1 MPFLSR
7 TSSQSPMMRLS
18 RRTLLQTAAA
28 SWVQVGALGLGA
40 FSALARQ
47 SLVAEESALAARKPA
62 KRAKA
67 CILLWLDG
75 GPSHLE
81 MFDPK
86 PEAPVEI
93 RGAYQAIETNVP
105 GIKIGEWLPK
115 TSRICDKLSIIRS
128 VTSPLGEHGLANR
141 YMLTGYKPSLVEYP
155 SIGSVVQHQ
164 KAEGRG
170 LPPHIAIPEIRSAGA
185 GFLGSR
191 FEPFATGGDPA
202 KGDFQVKDLNLSQN
216 ITPERLERRREFL
229 QAVETSHES
238 NGGSSLAPA
247 MQEAFSLMLSGA
259 AQDAFDL
266 SKEPADIRARYGSR
280 TFGQS
285 CLLARRLV
293 QQGVSFVTVQFPGWD
308 THDNLKLALR
318 DGYSGAKE
326 GVGLLPTFDQG
337 YSALIEDL
345 DRTGLL
351 EETLVVVMG
360 EFGRTP
366 KLNTRGG
373 RDHWPR
379 VFSVALAGGGVVGGQ
394 TIGSSDRIGE
404 SPRDQPVTPADLAY
418 SIYRLLGIDPDQ
430 ELVTPDG
437 RPIPLVQG
445 GKWIPQLA

>member
-1 MPFLSR
+1 MPFLER
-7 TSSQSPMMRLS
+7 TSVESTRMRLS
-18 RRTLLQTAAA
+18 RRGILQTTAAC
-28 SWVQVGALGLGA
+28 SVYLGA
-40 FSALARQ
+40 FGFGGFPNLPRRSFAT
-47 SLVAEESALAARKPA
+47 ESAP

-86 PEAPVEI
+86 PEAPAEI
-93 RGAYQAIETNVP
+93 RGAYRAVESNVP
-105 GIKIGEWLPK
+105 GIRLGEWMPK
-115 TSRICDKLSIIRS
+115 TSRICDKLAIVRS

-141 YMLTGYKPSLVEYP
+141 YMLTGYKPSAVEYP
-155 SIGSVVQHQ
+155 SIGAVVQHQ
-164 KAEGRG
+164 KAEGKG
-170 LPPHIAIPEIRSAGA
+170 LPSHIAIPEIRFSGA

-191 FEPFATGGDPA
+191 FEPFATGGDPS
-202 KGDFQVKDLNLSQN
+202 KQDFQVKDLVLSEDV
-216 ITPERLERRREFL
+216 TPRRLDRRRVFL
-229 QAVETSHES
+229 QKIEDSP
-238 NGGSSLAPA
+238 GSTGVRSLEPS
-247 MQEAFSLMLSGA
+247 MQKAFSLMQSGV

-266 SKEPADIRARYGSR
+266 SKERAETRDRYGAR

-293 QQGVSFVTVQFPGWD
+293 QRGVSFVTVQFSGWD
-308 THDNLKLALR
+308 THENLKLALR

-345 DRTGLL
+345 DRSGLL

-379 VFSVALAGGGVVGGQ
+379 VFSMAFAGGGVVGGQ
-394 TIGSSDRIGE
+394 VIGSSDRIGE

-418 SIYRLLGIDPDQ
+418 SIYHLLGIDPTL
-430 ELVTPDG
+430 ELRTPDG

>member
-1 MPFLSR
+1 MPFLSPDSAER
-7 TSSQSPMMRLS
+7 TRMHLS
-18 RRTLLQTAAA
+18 RRGILQTAAA
-28 SWVQVGALGLGA
+28 SWVRLGA
-40 FSALARQ
+40 FGFGGFSTLAQRSQ
-47 SLVAEESALAARKPA
+47 ATGLTAKP
-62 KRAKA
+62 AKA

-86 PEAPVEI
+86 PDAPVEI
-93 RGAYQAIETNVP
+93 RGAYQAIDTNVP
-105 GIKIGEWLPK
+105 GIRIGEWLPK
-115 TSRICDKLSIIRS
+115 TSRVCDKIAIVRS

-141 YMLTGYKPSLVEYP
+141 YMLTGYKPSVLEYP
-155 SIGSVVQHQ
+155 CIGSVVQHQ
-164 KAEGRG
+164 KAEAGG
-170 LPPHIAIPEIRSAGA
+170 LPSHIAIPEIRSVGA

-191 FEPFATGGDPA
+191 FEAFATGGDAA
-202 KGDFQVKDLNLSQN
+202 KQDFHVKDLALPDSVNP
-216 ITPERLERRREFL
+216 TRLDRRREFL
-229 QAVETSHES
+229 QRVEAGHASA
-238 NGGSSLAPA
+238 GDRALAPA
-247 MQEAFSLMLSGA
+247 MHEAFSLMQSGV

-266 SKEPADIRARYGSR
+266 SKEPADTRARYGAR

-293 QQGVSFVTVQFPGWD
+293 ERGVSFVTVQFPGWD

-345 DRTGLL
+345 ARTGLL
-351 EETLVVVMG
+351 DETLVVVMG

-379 VFSVALAGGGVVGGQ
+379 VFSVAMAGGGVIGGQ

-404 SPRDQPVTPADLAY
+404 SPRDQPITPADLAY
-418 SIYRLLGIDPDQ
+418 SIYRLLGVDPDH

>member
-1 MPFLSR
+1 MPFLDRASTER
-7 TSSQSPMMRLS
+7 IMTQWS
-18 RRTLLQTAAA
+18 RRGILQTAAA
-28 SWVQVGALGLGA
+28 SWVRIGAFGLGGI
-40 FSALARQ
+40 STLAQ
-47 SLVAEESALAARKPA
+47 GSTAAGAATKH
-62 KRAKA
+62 AKA

-86 PEAPVEI
+86 PESPVEI

-105 GIKIGEWLPK
+105 GIRVGEWLPK
-115 TSRICDKLSIIRS
+115 TSRICDKLAIVRS

-141 YMLTGYKPSLVEYP
+141 YMLTGYKPSAVEYP
-155 SIGSVVQHQ
+155 CIGSVVQHQ
-164 KAEGRG
+164 KAESGG
-170 LPPHIAIPEIRSAGA
+170 LPPHIAIPEIRSVGA

-202 KGDFQVKDLNLSQN
+202 KEDFRVKDLVLPEGF
-216 ITPERLERRREFL
+216 TPKRLDRRREFL
-229 QAVETSHES
+229 KRVESGYAFDEDR
-238 NGGSSLAPA
+238 SLAPA
-247 MQEAFSLMLSGA
+247 MQEAFLLMQSGV

-266 SKEPADIRARYGSR
+266 SKERADTRARYGTR

-293 QQGVSFVTVQFPGWD
+293 QRGVSFVTVQFPGWD

-345 DRTGLL
+345 DRIGILD
-351 EETLVVVMG
+351 ETLVVVMG

-379 VFSVALAGGGVVGGQ
+379 VFSVAIAGGGVIGGQ
-394 TIGSSDRIGE
+394 TIGASDRIGE
-404 SPRDQPVTPADLAY
+404 SPRDQPVTPADLAF
-418 SIYRLLGIDPDQ
+418 SIYRLLGVDPDH
-430 ELVTPDG
+430 ELITPDG